1 MKGPNNW
8 SWLRSA
14 NTGRAIQNSCVVSW
28 PISFRLHRVDIEQ
41 CLNEKKNYSFL
52 AGCYQLCK
60 SSNVCSHNT
69 CLLILNGTSL
79 GNSSP
84 QLSLVLLTILFPQLW
99 KNIDHGLSNGMAV
112 CVERI
117 VPLQELT
124 RTTWPFP
131 WYELCAPILSP
142 RISLIKLI
150 TRLGIM
156 QIHVSGLGDDIH
168 TTGLITRLSRIVWV
182 IKYNT
187 CWR

>member
-14 NTGRAIQNSCVVSW
+14 NTGRALQNSCVVSW

-69 CLLILNGTSL
+69 CLLILNGTPL

-124 RTTWPFP
+124 RPTWPFP
-131 WYELCAPILSP
+131 LIRALCTNIIASYLSD
-142 RISLIKLI
+142 KA
-150 TRLGIM
+150 
-156 QIHVSGLGDDIH
+156 
-168 TTGLITRLSRIVWV
+168 
-182 IKYNT
+182 YNT
-187 CWR
+187 FRHHANTRIRSWGWYSHHWTNNSFVSHSLGNKI